1 MHGMVLELL
10 LHVLHYIILKAIS
23 KLLVQGVQGVPSIYS
38 VQGIKGVQVSK
49 VSKMSKV
56 KMQILTLRFQAS
68 FYVYARTFIFICLTS
83 SFLKF
88 KFEFLCCCAEQM
100 TSGYAVV
107 SQSFNTAC
115 VIISTI
121 IAIPAFKGLVL

>member
-1 MHGMVLELL
+1 MSDSWLMHGMALELL
-10 LHVLHYIILKAIS
+10 LHVLHHIILKAIS
-23 KLLVQGVQGVPSIYS
+23 KRLVQCVQGVQSIYS
-38 VQGIKGVQVSK
+38 
-49 VSKMSKV
+49 
-56 KMQILTLRFQAS
+56 AS